1 MKKLITKIITIYL
14 FLITTFL
21 HASSF
26 GYIHS
31 MNGNVVVETNDEKNL
46 SLAAIKGREI
56 NNGYIIDV
64 KDASHCDIYSN
75 DKRTFLRL
83 DSNTKIKIIENQNT
97 REIYLLDGSFY
108 MSNRNPEISKE
119 TFIFSDFSQIYLTN
133 SNVWLSS
140 KNLFFDQIYSFGSKL
155 DISDKYRGIRYST
168 DYTAMIHASDSKIE
182 EIPQD
187 KIEIGI
193 VVPEYIFS
201 DFIINR
207 EKYILADSL
216 LYDLN
221 EFQLMPDFTKD
232 FTPIEEDTSKFG
244 LNILSGA
251 SIIND
256 NFYLPLGI
264 EGYLNYDNFNAKIK
278 FDYFLSNETSDLKIN
293 NWNDVSSILSIFE
306 NINYKNKSNVMS
318 FSIGDINHITFGHG
332 QLLNKYSNTHNYPIM
347 KRTGLL
353 FNVSPQNIYSYK
365 FDFFISDLSQIFNSG
380 GMLGYHVSYHI
391 SKHFPLTLGYGSIT
405 DFNQY
410 SELDLGAK
418 STIKARQLDFDYELF
433 KNRNYK
439 INLISELDGIF
450 FNNEIQYFRYDNN
463 DDSDDGSESSGKRRR
478 GTWGS
483 MLGARFESSDGHKFK
498 IGIHANAALYLPS
511 YFSST
516 YDFEKT
522 LIANYDSNNRFFL
535 LNQNSEM
542 FPCEDIDND
551 GVCNNNDVVYLSK
564 EMQTLFLKDDFVYP
578 TVGTSLSYDYNYYN
592 KRGLKFSGMY
602 LIDNDRQSSES
613 YYSFDIEMYS
623 KYGYIFKRLDDF
635 SIYLHRNFAI
645 SNSKNLK
652 ENIIYGL
659 KAKIQINNEINLDIN
674 IANVHYDI
682 NQDGLVENVTTIKS
696 DIIYNISD
704 PRVIIDYRNQRILDN
719 KLILFSPKHNWGKN
733 GVFHKWIKNINL
745 RKWIKNINPFKKKNK
760 EATDEV

>member
-1 MKKLITKIITIYL
+1 MRKLITKIITLYL
-14 FLITTFL
+14 FLLTTFL
-21 HASSF
+21 NASSF

-31 MNGNVVVETNDEKNL
+31 IKGNVVVETNDEKNL
-46 SLAAIKGREI
+46 SLTAIKGRKI
-56 NNGYIIDV
+56 NNGYTIDV
-64 KDASHCDIYSN
+64 KDASHCDIYSS

-83 DSNTKIKIIENQNT
+83 DSNTKIKIIEDQNT

-108 MSNRNPEISKE
+108 ISNRNPEISKE
-119 TFIFSDFSQIYLTN
+119 TFVFSNYSQIYLTN
-133 SNVWLSS
+133 SNAWISS
-140 KNLFFDQIYSFGSKL
+140 NNLFFDQIYSFGSKL
-155 DISDKYRGIRYST
+155 DISDKNRGIRYST
-168 DYTAMIHASDSKIE
+168 DYTTMIQASDSKIE
-182 EIPQD
+182 EMPQYEN
-187 KIEIGI
+187 EIDI
-193 VVPEYIFS
+193 VVPDYIFS

-207 EKYILADSL
+207 EKYIIADSL
-216 LYDLN
+216 LYNLN
-221 EFQLMPDFTKD
+221 EFQLIPDFSLD
-232 FTPIEEDTSKFG
+232 FNPIEQDTSKFG
-244 LNILSGA
+244 LNIISGA
-251 SIIND
+251 STIYE
-256 NFYLPLGI
+256 NFYFPIGI
-264 EGYLNYDNFNAKIK
+264 EGYYNNDNFNAKIK
-278 FDYFLSNETSDLKIN
+278 FDYFLSNEPSDLKIN
-293 NWNDVSSILSIFE
+293 DWNDISNILSIFE
-306 NINYKNKSNVMS
+306 SINYQNKSKIMS
-318 FSIGDINHITFGHG
+318 CSIGDINNITFGHG
-332 QLLNKYSNTHNYPIM
+332 QLLNKYSNTYNYPIM

-353 FNVSPQNIYSYK
+353 FNISPLNKYSYK

-380 GMLGYHVSYHI
+380 GMLGYHISYHI
-391 SKHFPLTLGYGSIT
+391 SKRLPLTLGYGSIT

-410 SELDLGAK
+410 SELDLDAK

-433 KNRNYK
+433 KNKNYK
-439 INLISELDGIF
+439 INLIAELDGIF

-463 DDSDDGSESSGKRRR
+463 VEPNDGSGSSGKRRK

-483 MLGARFESSDGHKFK
+483 MFGTRFESSDGHKFK

-522 LIANYDSNNRFFL
+522 LIGNYDSTNRFFL
-535 LNQNSEM
+535 LNENSEI

-551 GVCNNNDVVYLSK
+551 GACNNNDVVYLSK

-592 KRGLKFSGMY
+592 KRGLKVSGMY
-602 LIDNDRQSSES
+602 LVDNDSQSSES
-613 YYSFDIEMYS
+613 YYSFNIEMYS

-682 NQDGLVENVTTIKS
+682 NQDALVENVTTIKS

-704 PRVIIDYRNQRILDN
+704 PRDIIDYRNQRILDN

-733 GVFHKWIKNINL
+733 GVFHKWIKNIDP
-745 RKWIKNINPFKKKNK
+745 RKWIKKINPFKKKNK
-760 EATDEV
+760 EATNEV